1 MSVYDAYQA
10 KEEAQQKKKF
20 WQLFDEVTEQLDFFY
35 VSERVTYKGE
45 DGEADVTL
53 DLVKMEKALA
63 DGTISVDD
71 EDIIKDL
78 RKTVRARKANAIKRQ
93 QRIAEQY
100 VANIERGIFPLY
112 TKR

>member
-1 MSVYDAYQA
+1 M
-10 KEEAQQKKKF
+10 
-20 WQLFDEVTEQLDFFY
+20 
-35 VSERVTYKGE
+35 
-45 DGEADVTL
+45 

-71 EDIIKDL
+71 EDIIKDV

-93 QRIAEQY
+93 QLIAEQY
-100 VANIERGIFPLY
+100 IANIEHGIFPLY